1 MMYREGTLAFDLF
14 VERATDG
21 VPNDGQYHVRFRGE
35 IVGSFKSKKKAVDL
49 YRLKR
54 KELLEAGMKVPTAE
68 IPTKQELLLKLRAEG
83 DIRALRSEWL
93 AGIFEDQGSK
103 KAVGVGAAASDSWR
117 YVRRS
122 GTGEHRIYR

>member
-68 IPTKQELLLKLRAEG
+68 IPTKQEMLLKLRAEG

-93 AGIFEDQGSK
+93 AGVSK
-103 KAVGVGAAASDSWR
+103 TKARKGGRGGRGGV
-117 YVRRS
+117 
-122 GTGEHRIYR
+122 